1 MNELTTYN
9 FDSSEV
15 RILVRD
21 SEPWFVGKDVAS
33 VLGYSNP
40 RDAIT
45 RHVDEDDKAGVGIH
59 DGSQMREVIV
69 INESGLYSLIL
80 RSKLESAKKF
90 KHWVTSEVLPQIRKT
105 GAYAPEPPKL
115 YFDSK
120 NTKKPKPKL
129 TTIRVGE
136 ETSQLLKILSE
147 ETGKTKEWIAEQMI
161 LFAAKHTEVR

>member
-21 SEPWFVGKDVAS
+21 SEPWFVGKDVAT

-40 RDAIT
+40 QKAISN
-45 RHVDEDDKAGVGIH
+45 HVDEEDKGVTKWDTLGGI
-59 DGSQMREVIV
+59 QNMII

-80 RSKLESAKKF
+80 SSKMPAAKKF

-105 GAYAPEPPKL
+105 GAYAPESPKL

>member
-15 RILVRD
+15 RILIRD
-21 SEPWFVGKDVAS
+21 SEPWFVGKDVAT

-40 RDAIT
+40 QKAISN
-45 RHVDEDDKAGVGIH
+45 HVDEEDKGVTKWDTLGGI
-59 DGSQMREVIV
+59 QNMII

-80 RSKLESAKKF
+80 SSKMPATKKF
-90 KHWVTSEVLPQIRKT
+90 KHWVTSEVLPQIRKA
-105 GAYAPEPPKL
+105 GAYAPESPKL

-136 ETSQLLKILSE
+136 KTSQLLKILSE

>member
-33 VLGYSNP
+33 VLGYRNTK
-40 RDAIT
+40 DAISK
-45 RHVDEDDKAGVGIH
+45 HVDDEDKGVAKCDSLGGTQQVTI
-59 DGSQMREVIV
+59 

-80 RSKLESAKKF
+80 RSQLESAKKF
-90 KHWVTSEVLPQIRKT
+90 KHWVTSEVLPQIRKA
-105 GAYAPEPPKL
+105 GAYAPESPKL